1 MIRYMLM
8 ISYIRGQNSRHMNP
22 FEIERGESF
31 IIGDSDLRELLDRP
45 YKSGYGMILFCY
57 KGTANISVDLSRWDI
72 RRNTVIVLI
81 PDTILTLNASSE
93 DFKVQYISFSKVLFD
108 EAVFRLDPPFFRFIK
123 DSPCYTH
130 PADQEETINVIIRLF
145 WLIYMDRNNVYRDMI
160 VKNQLQC
167 FFLNMYDKTRYS
179 FSSRRKMGATVGRS
193 CSISSSIAPCPLS
206 RPERGL
212 FLCER
217 ALYSPRYLSTITRQV
232 AGESAKTI
240 IDRHIILET
249 KVLLRTTEMTVQ
261 EITNHLNFP
270 SQSYLGRYF
279 KKHTGESPIEYR
291 MKRK

>member
-1 MIRYMLM
+1 
-8 ISYIRGQNSRHMNP
+8 MNP

-179 FSSRRKMGATVGRS
+179 FSSRQQNG
-193 CSISSSIAPCPLS
+193 CN
-206 RPERGL
+206 RGEEL
-212 FLCER
+212 FHKFINCIHAHYLDQKEVSFYANELCI
-217 ALYSPRYLSTITRQV
+217 SPRYLSTITRQV

-240 IDRHIILET
+240 RPAYHIGDKGVVAYHGNDRAGDNEPLELSQPILSG
-249 KVLLRTTEMTVQ
+249 TVFQ
-261 EITNHLNFP
+261 EAYGGVTHRVSNEKEVIPLTA
-270 SQSYLGRYF
+270 RRVAV
-279 KKHTGESPIEYR
+279 K
-291 MKRK
+291 

>member
-8 ISYIRGQNSRHMNP
+8 ISYICGQNSRHMNP

-123 DSPCYTH
+123 DNPCYTH

-145 WLIYMDRNNVYRDMI
+145 WLIYMDRDNVYRDMI
-160 VKNQLQC
+160 VKTSCNA
-167 FFLNMYDKTRYS
+167 
-179 FSSRRKMGATVGRS
+179 SSLICMIRQGTPSRAASKMGATVGRS
-193 CSISSSIAPCPLS
+193 CSISSSIASMPIISTRKRSLSMRTSFVSLPVISPLS
-206 RPERGL
+206 PG
-212 FLCER
+212 
-217 ALYSPRYLSTITRQV
+217 
-232 AGESAKTI
+232 K
-240 IDRHIILET
+240 
-249 KVLLRTTEMTVQ
+249 
-261 EITNHLNFP
+261 
-270 SQSYLGRYF
+270 
-279 KKHTGESPIEYR
+279 
-291 MKRK
+291 

>member
-1 MIRYMLM
+1 
-8 ISYIRGQNSRHMNP
+8 MNP

-145 WLIYMDRNNVYRDMI
+145 WLIYMDSLICMI
-160 VKNQLQC
+160 RQGTP
-167 FFLNMYDKTRYS
+167 FRAAS
-179 FSSRRKMGATVGRS
+179 KMGATVGRS
-193 CSISSSIAPCPLS
+193 CSISSSIASMPIISTRKRSLSMRTSFVSLPVISPLS
-206 RPERGL
+206 PGKWRASRRRPL
-212 FLCER
+212 
-217 ALYSPRYLSTITRQV
+217 
-232 AGESAKTI
+232 
-240 IDRHIILET
+240 
-249 KVLLRTTEMTVQ
+249 
-261 EITNHLNFP
+261 
-270 SQSYLGRYF
+270 
-279 KKHTGESPIEYR
+279 
-291 MKRK
+291 

>member
-1 MIRYMLM
+1 
-8 ISYIRGQNSRHMNP
+8 MNP

-179 FSSRRKMGATVGRS
+179 FSSRQQNG
-193 CSISSSIAPCPLS
+193 CN
-206 RPERGL
+206 RGEEL
-212 FLCER
+212 FHKFINCIHAHYLDQKEVSFYANELCI
-217 ALYSPRYLSTITRQV
+217 SPRYLSPLSLHYHPASGGRVGEDHYRPAYHIGDKGVV
-232 AGESAKTI
+232 AYHGN
-240 IDRHIILET
+240 DRAGDNEPLELSQPILSG
-249 KVLLRTTEMTVQ
+249 TVFQ
-261 EITNHLNFP
+261 EA
-270 SQSYLGRYF
+270 
-279 KKHTGESPIEYR
+279 YR
-291 MKRK
+291 GVTHRVSNEKEVICLFVDMVDS

>member
-1 MIRYMLM
+1 M

-123 DSPCYTH
+123 DNPCYTH

-145 WLIYMDRNNVYRDMI
+145 WLIYMDRDNVYRDMI

-179 FSSRRKMGATVGRS
+179 FSSRQQNG
-193 CSISSSIAPCPLS
+193 CN
-206 RPERGL
+206 RGEEL
-212 FLCER
+212 LGVNK
-217 ALYSPRYLSTITRQV
+217 AL
-232 AGESAKTI
+232 
-240 IDRHIILET
+240 
-249 KVLLRTTEMTVQ
+249 
-261 EITNHLNFP
+261 
-270 SQSYLGRYF
+270 
-279 KKHTGESPIEYR
+279 
-291 MKRK
+291 

>member
-1 MIRYMLM
+1 
-8 ISYIRGQNSRHMNP
+8 MNP

-123 DSPCYTH
+123 GNPCYTH

-167 FFLNMYDKTRYS
+167 F
-179 FSSRRKMGATVGRS
+179 
-193 CSISSSIAPCPLS
+193 LS
-206 RPERGL
+206 L
-212 FLCER
+212 
-217 ALYSPRYLSTITRQV
+217 I
-232 AGESAKTI
+232 
-240 IDRHIILET
+240 HI
-249 KVLLRTTEMTVQ
+249 
-261 EITNHLNFP
+261 
-270 SQSYLGRYF
+270 
-279 KKHTGESPIEYR
+279 
-291 MKRK
+291 

>member
-1 MIRYMLM
+1 
-8 ISYIRGQNSRHMNP
+8 MNP

-145 WLIYMDRNNVYRDMI
+145 WLIYMDRDNVYRDMI

-179 FSSRRKMGATVGRS
+179 FSSRQQNG
-193 CSISSSIAPCPLS
+193 CN
-206 RPERGL
+206 RGEEL
-212 FLCER
+212 FHKFINCIHAHYLDQKEVSFYANELCI
-217 ALYSPRYLSTITRQV
+217 SPRYLSTITRQV
-232 AGESAKTI
+232 TGESAKTI

-291 MKRK
+291 MKRMICLCRYG

>member
-130 PADQEETINVIIRLF
+130 PADQEYLVLICMIR
-145 WLIYMDRNNVYRDMI
+145 
-160 VKNQLQC
+160 QG
-167 FFLNMYDKTRYS
+167 TP
-179 FSSRRKMGATVGRS
+179 SRAASKMGATVGRS
-193 CSISSSIAPCPLS
+193 CSISSSIASMPIISTRKRSLSMRTSFVSLPVISPLS
-206 RPERGL
+206 PGKWRASRRRPL
-212 FLCER
+212 
-217 ALYSPRYLSTITRQV
+217 
-232 AGESAKTI
+232 
-240 IDRHIILET
+240 
-249 KVLLRTTEMTVQ
+249 
-261 EITNHLNFP
+261 
-270 SQSYLGRYF
+270 
-279 KKHTGESPIEYR
+279 
-291 MKRK
+291 